1 MTVLGQEFNVN
12 SWIDVLFYT
21 LQVVSDLAP
30 DKLELIENDYPS
42 LVGRRTTF
50 RRPKELANGYYY
62 EANLSA
68 GHIYNFCK
76 QLVNIMEFSQDEW
89 DVTVVNT

>member
-1 MTVLGQEFNVN
+1 M
-12 SWIDVLFYT
+12 I
-21 LQVVSDLAP
+21 
-30 DKLELIENDYPS
+30 IRHS
-42 LVGRRTTF
+42 LVEEQLF